1 MKLNSILIAFAI
13 LIAHHAFAQKTGKVT
28 ELANTSNIV
37 VDGVLNELE
46 WGGAE
51 PLKDFIELEPNPG
64 QNANQ
69 NTEIK
74 ILYNNRG
81 LYFGVSNFDTS
92 PDSILTE
99 LSQRDN
105 FGNVDWAGLIIDP
118 YQAGLTAFGF
128 FVTAA
133 GVQADAQYGQY
144 SEDFSWNAVWR
155 SSVKINDHGW
165 TAEVFVPFSALRFPE
180 KDVMNWNFNALRL
193 VRRTRQKSSWNRID
207 PKVDG
212 FLNQFGTLE
221 GLKNI
226 ETPVRLQLFPY
237 FSMYYDEY
245 DGESNAFV
253 NGGMDVK
260 FGLSDAFTLDMTLIP
275 DFGQVQSDNQVL
287 NLSPFEVRFN
297 ENRQFFTEGT
307 ELFNKGG
314 LFYSRRIGSR
324 PINSGKVY
332 DNLGDDD
339 EIIDNP
345 NTTQLLNATKVSGR
359 LKNGLGIGV
368 FNAITRETTA
378 RIRRLDGSEEVIET
392 APASNYNVLVFDQNL
407 KNNSSVSLVNT
418 NVMRAGSTY
427 DANVTGLF
435 TTLRNKK
442 ATISTDLSA
451 IYNKKSGLND
461 DANDDGFAYAAS
473 VRKISGNINYGT
485 YLNVESDTYDPND
498 LGFLFNANE
507 ISNGGYISFNQ
518 FKPKGIWNRASLN
531 VNINYGRLYKPQ
543 AFTNFDVNMNGFA
556 IGRKFNAYG
565 MNAGISPV
573 QDVDYFEPRQDGYYY
588 NKPKNAY
595 FGGWYSSDY
604 RKSLAFDA
612 NVNYTTYDQDSR
624 YDFNFAIEP
633 RIRFNNHLLLVYSYN
648 YSEQLNNEG
657 YALFNSVGSSD
668 NSDNPGYNEDNI
680 YFGRRDIT
688 THTNILQL
696 EYKINP
702 LMYSTLRMRHY
713 WSKVLYNE
721 FVVLQEDGSV
731 QASTYSG
738 SNNGVSFHDNDFN
751 AFNIDLVYT
760 YVLSPGSRLD
770 IVYKKSLF
778 NSNDVPAEDFADNA
792 RSLKNVPG
800 LNSLSLKFLYFI
812 DYNDT
817 KLYLQDKF

>member
-1 MKLNSILIAFAI
+1 M
-13 LIAHHAFAQKTGKVT
+13 
-28 ELANTSNIV
+28 
-37 VDGVLNELE
+37 
-46 WGGAE
+46 
-51 PLKDFIELEPNPG
+51 
-64 QNANQ
+64 
-69 NTEIK
+69 
-74 ILYNNRG
+74 
-81 LYFGVSNFDTS
+81 SNFDTS

-378 RIRRLDGSEEVIET
+378 RIRRSDGSEEVIET

-451 IYNKKSGLND
+451 IYNKKSGFND

-604 RKSLAFDA
+604 RKTLAFDA

-624 YDFNFAIEP
+624 YDYNFAIEP